1 MIWRDAATLRRLVG
15 RGAMVGSVRLPLP
28 PWAVRSELADATHRV
43 LELGIRHLPV
53 VRGGELVGVL
63 SMRDVLD
70 AGVHHGE
77 GTG

>member
-1 MIWRDAATLRRLVG
+1 M
-15 RGAMVGSVRLPLP
+15 P
-28 PWAVRSELADATHRV
+28 PIGVWSWGYA
-43 LELGIRHLPV
+43 HLPV

-77 GTG
+77 GTGSVPAPVGRETPRPWA

>member
-1 MIWRDAATLRRLVG
+1 
-15 RGAMVGSVRLPLP
+15 MVGSARLSLPL
-28 PWAVRSELADATHRV
+28 WAVRSELADATHRM
-43 LELGIRHLPV
+43 LELGICPLPV

-70 AGVHHGE
+70 AGVHHAE

>member
-1 MIWRDAATLRRLVG
+1 M
-15 RGAMVGSVRLPLP
+15 
-28 PWAVRSELADATHRV
+28 
-43 LELGIRHLPV
+43 LELETRHLSV

-70 AGVHHGE
+70 ADVHHAE